1 MLANPSLIGPGHWL
15 SNVDYAH
22 YLGAGGMMTKKDQES
37 VRQMLAEARDDVS
50 HADQKASV
58 ILAALGIGFG
68 AVLGGQ
74 LAGNFDSGNLS
85 IPGEVV
91 WWAGV
96 FLAGASVVLAVLA
109 VWPRYKVDDS
119 PQYGITYWGH
129 VAAFKDLSD
138 FEEALENADTR
149 SDRRT
154 NHQLWR
160 LSRLVL
166 LKYRFV
172 RGALILGTL
181 SALTLGIAAVVI
193 R

>member
-1 MLANPSLIGPGHWL
+1 
-15 SNVDYAH
+15 
-22 YLGAGGMMTKKDQES
+22 MTKNAREAA
-37 VRQMLAEARDDVS
+37 RQMLTEARDDVT

-74 LAGNFDSGNLS
+74 LAGNFDSGDFSTL
-85 IPGEVV
+85 GQVV

-96 FLAGASVVLAVLA
+96 LLAGGSVSLAVLA
-109 VWPRYKVDDS
+109 VWPRYKLDDS
-119 PQYGITYWGH
+119 PQYGMTYWGH
-129 VAAFKDLSD
+129 VATFKELTD
-138 FEEALENADTR
+138 FEDALEEADTT
-149 SDRRT
+149 SERRT

-172 RGALILGTL
+172 RAALIFGAL
-181 SALTLGIAAVVI
+181 SALALGSAAIVI
-193 R
+193 H

>member
-1 MLANPSLIGPGHWL
+1 
-15 SNVDYAH
+15 
-22 YLGAGGMMTKKDQES
+22 MTKKTHE
-37 VRQMLAEARDDVS
+37 VIRQMLAEARDDVK

-74 LAGNFDSGNLS
+74 LAGQFDSGSFSTAGQVL
-85 IPGEVV
+85 

-96 FLAGASVVLAVLA
+96 LVAVGSVVLAVLA
-109 VWPRYKVDDS
+109 VWPRYKLDDS
-119 PQYGITYWGH
+119 PQHGMTYWGH
-129 VAAFKDLSD
+129 IAAFKELRD
-138 FEEALENADTR
+138 FEDTLQEADTT
-149 SDRRT
+149 SERRT

-166 LKYRFV
+166 LKYQFV
-172 RGALILGTL
+172 RAALICGGLA
-181 SALTLGIAAVVI
+181 ALVLAVAAIIV

>member
-1 MLANPSLIGPGHWL
+1 
-15 SNVDYAH
+15 
-22 YLGAGGMMTKKDQES
+22 MTKKAHES
-37 VRQMLAEARDDVS
+37 VRQMLAEARDDVK

-74 LAGNFDSGNLS
+74 LAGNFDSGAFS
-85 IPGEVV
+85 CIGQVV

-96 FLAGASVVLAVLA
+96 LLAVGSVALAVLA
-109 VWPRYKVDDS
+109 VWPRYVLDDS
-119 PQYGITYWGH
+119 PKYGMTYWGH
-129 VAAFKDLSD
+129 VAAFKELDD
-138 FEEALENADTR
+138 FEAALDEADLTSE
-149 SDRRT
+149 RRT

-172 RGALILGTL
+172 RAALILGAV
-181 SALTLGIAAVVI
+181 SALALGAAAIVI

>member
-1 MLANPSLIGPGHWL
+1 
-15 SNVDYAH
+15 
-22 YLGAGGMMTKKDQES
+22 MTKRAQEAA
-37 VRQMLAEARDDVS
+37 REMLAEAREDVK

-74 LAGNFDSGNLS
+74 LAGNFDSGS
-85 IPGEVV
+85 FSCAGQVV

-96 FLAGASVVLAVLA
+96 LLAVGSVALAVLA
-109 VWPRYKVDDS
+109 VWPRYKLDDS
-119 PQYGITYWGH
+119 PQFGMTYWGH
-129 VAAFKDLSD
+129 VAAFRDLRE
-138 FEEALENADTR
+138 FEGALGDADTT
-149 SDRRT
+149 SVRRT

-172 RGALILGTL
+172 RAALILGAV
-181 SALTLGIAAVVI
+181 SALALGTAAIVI

>member
-1 MLANPSLIGPGHWL
+1 
-15 SNVDYAH
+15 
-22 YLGAGGMMTKKDQES
+22 MTKKTHETAH
-37 VRQMLAEARDDVS
+37 QMLAESRDDVK

-58 ILAALGIGFG
+58 ILASLGIGFG

-74 LAGNFDSGNLS
+74 LAGNFDPAAFSGV
-85 IPGEVV
+85 GQAV

-96 FLAGASVVLAVLA
+96 VLAVSSVALAVLA
-109 VWPRYKVDDS
+109 VWPRYRLDDS

-129 VAAFKDLSD
+129 VAAFKELRD
-138 FEEALENADTR
+138 FEEALDGGVATGEHRAT
-149 SDRRT
+149 
-154 NHQLWR
+154 HQLWR

-172 RGALILGTL
+172 KAALILGAV
-181 SALTLGIAAVVI
+181 SALALGTAAIMI

>member
-1 MLANPSLIGPGHWL
+1 MG
-15 SNVDYAH
+15 
-22 YLGAGGMMTKKDQES
+22 KKIRKS
-37 VRQMLAEARDDVS
+37 VEQMLAEARDDVK

-74 LAGNFDSGNLS
+74 LAGNFDSGS
-85 IPGEVV
+85 FSCPGQVV

-96 FLAGASVVLAVLA
+96 VIATGSVALSVLA
-109 VWPRYKVDDS
+109 VWPRFVLDDS
-119 PQYGITYWGH
+119 PEYGMTYWGH
-129 VAAFKDLSD
+129 IAAFKELSD
-138 FEEALENADTR
+138 FEDALDEADVT
-149 SDRRT
+149 SQRRM

-172 RGALILGTL
+172 RAALILGAL
-181 SALTLGIAAVVI
+181 SALALGTAAIVI